1 MDTSRLHWLDA
12 FDPVALPSN
21 HGLERTRGTEEHDQ
35 SSKMIAVD
43 PYAIVLPFIGY
54 SAGVIGAYLLSK
66 RIIRGLSSDS
76 FQPRLVVWLGV
87 AGGLIALFP
96 AFFLSIVV
104 GGTFGGG
111 FGEVAGQSVG
121 LRKVGVFIWR
131 PARLGFG
138 ARRADRRR
146 GADGVVARPARPLDL
161 VGCNGNLTIGW
172 SEP

>member
-1 MDTSRLHWLDA
+1 VATSRLHWLDA
-12 FDPVALPSN
+12 FDPVALASN

-43 PYAIVLPFIGY
+43 PYASVLPFIGY

-76 FQPRLVVWLGV
+76 FQPRLVVWFGV

-104 GGTFGGG
+104 GGTFGGS
-111 FGEVAGQSVG
+111 FGEVSGQSVG
-121 LRKVGVFIWR
+121 LGKVGVLIGVPLGLALVLAAPIAAGVLMGSLLGRLVHWIWW
-131 PARLGFG
+131 G
-138 ARRADRRR
+138 ATA
-146 GADGVVARPARPLDL
+146 
-161 VGCNGNLTIGW
+161 I
-172 SEP
+172 